1 MYANPRNRFLIS
13 APVPHSRK
21 SGKEAKGRP
30 TSTKVCQA
38 TGATICSG
46 AAVNLSRLNRMLVS
60 AAFLLGV
67 AGCSVS
73 PLRHLEG
80 IPASVH
86 RLAPGQENRT
96 RASDD
101 VEEAAADGWFVGV
114 ALSGGGSRSAVF
126 SGEVLTRLHELGVMQ
141 RVDFVSGISAGSLA
155 GAYYCLS
162 HDPEEAGP
170 DDLPWRRDVV
180 EDLMRRGV
188 WLDYFS
194 RYVFNPINLI
204 RYYGTGLNRSYQMRR
219 VLDLKFFHN
228 KTLAELNPKRPR
240 LLVTAT
246 TLETGAVFTFTDREL
261 ARRGIQ
267 SGVLQVSDAVQA
279 SSSFPG
285 LFHPYVLPDFTQ
297 NTHRPT
303 DTRFAHLVDGG
314 VYDNLGVVPLL
325 KVYQQ
330 HRDRF
335 PRGGVII
342 VADASLPAEL
352 KERLALHADTRKA
365 TDYVID
371 FGSMRKS
378 IEIMFEVDRL
388 GLMRALQEDSW
399 HLGLKVI
406 HLHYTTGLLSGDRD
420 LHDELPNILDLDQP
434 VPTNVDFGD
443 KRHLVA
449 PTSLG
454 ISPEHARATRDAARR
469 VIDFNLDGL
478 HRIRTGP

>member
-1 MYANPRNRFLIS
+1 MNP
-13 APVPHSRK
+13 
-21 SGKEAKGRP
+21 
-30 TSTKVCQA
+30 
-38 TGATICSG
+38 
-46 AAVNLSRLNRMLVS
+46 SRLNRP
-60 AAFLLGV
+60 LLGLALSLLV

-73 PLRHLEG
+73 PFRHLEG
-80 IPASVH
+80 VPASV
-86 RLAPGQENRT
+86 RPLTSGQTSVT

-101 VEEAAADGWFVGV
+101 VEEAVADGWFVGV

-126 SGEVLTRLHELGVMQ
+126 GGEVLTRLHELGVMQ
-141 RVDFVSGISAGSLA
+141 RVDYVSGISAGSLA

-162 HDPEEAGP
+162 HDPDEAGS
-170 DDLPWRRDVV
+170 DDLIWRRDVV

-194 RYVFNPINLI
+194 RYVFNPFNLI

-219 VLDLKFFHN
+219 VLDFKFFHD
-228 KTLAELNPKRPR
+228 KTLAELNPRRPR

-261 ARRGIQ
+261 ARRGIR
-267 SGVLQVSDAVQA
+267 SSSLRVADAVQA

-285 LFHPYVLPDFTQ
+285 LFHPYVLPDFTPAT
-297 NTHRPT
+297 NRPAGA
-303 DTRFAHLVDGG
+303 RYVHLVDGG

-325 KVYQQ
+325 KVYQANR
-330 HRDRF
+330 HRF
-335 PRGGVII
+335 PRGGVIM
-342 VADASLPAEL
+342 VADASLPAGV
-352 KERLALHADTRKA
+352 KERLALRADTRKV
-365 TDYVID
+365 TDYVLD

-388 GLMRALQEDSW
+388 GLMRALQEDTW
-399 HLGLKVI
+399 HLGLKLI
-406 HLHYTTGLLSGDRD
+406 HLHYTTGLLSEERD

-434 VPTNVDFGD
+434 VPTNVDFNQ

-454 ISPEHARATRDAARR
+454 ISPEHARATRNAARR
-469 VIDFNLDGL
+469 VIDFNLDHL
-478 HRIRTGP
+478 QRISTGP

>member
-1 MYANPRNRFLIS
+1 METMETMEAKGGRVSTKICE
-13 APVPHSRK
+13 
-21 SGKEAKGRP
+21 GKEAGPGSDARVKLP
-30 TSTKVCQA
+30 
-38 TGATICSG
+38 
-46 AAVNLSRLNRMLVS
+46 RLNRVLLGV
-60 AAFLLGV
+60 AFLLGV

-114 ALSGGGSRSAVF
+114 ALSGGGSRAAVF

-141 RVDFVSGISAGSLA
+141 RVDYVSGISAGSLA

-162 HDPEEAGP
+162 HDPEEAESG
-170 DDLPWRRDVV
+170 DLLWRRDVV

-219 VLDLKFFHN
+219 VLDLKFFRN

-297 NTHRPT
+297 TTHRPA
-303 DTRFAHLVDGG
+303 DARFAHLVDGG

-325 KVYQQ
+325 RVYQA

-352 KERLALHADTRKA
+352 KERLALRADTRKA

-399 HLGLKVI
+399 HLGLKLI
-406 HLHYTTGLLSGDRD
+406 HLHYTTGLLSGERD

-478 HRIRTGP
+478 LRVGTGP